1 MPFPVSFVLCMPLKR
16 TEKRS
21 LTTVPDGNHVPET
34 TVWLGI
40 SAKRFPNV
48 KGADILYPQQKSI
61 RKDEFVMLGRN
72 LKKNFLEIKDIGKE
86 YGTNA
91 VKMAKEFTR
100 LPWKKL
106 PVIGW
111 VYFIVITLIFIVLIS
126 IFAPYIGVN

>member
-1 MPFPVSFVLCMPLKR
+1 
-16 TEKRS
+16 
-21 LTTVPDGNHVPET
+21 
-34 TVWLGI
+34 
-40 SAKRFPNV
+40 
-48 KGADILYPQQKSI
+48 
-61 RKDEFVMLGRN
+61 MLGRN